1 MQLKPIGEQVVVVMG
16 ASSGIGRLAA
26 LRFAERGAKVV
37 VSARSE
43 SGLESLV
50 EEIRGAGGEA
60 TALTADVADFDRV
73 KAVAE
78 RAVEKYRRL
87 DTWAHLSTAK
97 I

>member
-1 MQLKPIGEQVVVVMG
+1 M
-16 ASSGIGRLAA
+16 
-26 LRFAERGAKVV
+26 V